1 MCSPRMIV
9 RMRITTNIMAE
20 SEEEVMEHQPSL
32 PVEVSSGEV
41 VKKAAANKSE
51 SSRTG
56 SHDLP
61 W

>member
-1 MCSPRMIV
+1 MIV

-41 VKKAAANKSE
+41 VKKAVANKSE